1 MLIAYFHLIGSLKD
15 ILSTQYKNYLNPGDV
30 EPWTPSL
37 DYYIHMVWRV
47 VETLAGNV
55 TGVAALIDWRFNEF
69 PNAGAHILYTTCV
82 ELMALSVEPT
92 YVANGVMDVIVKGF
106 PAIPSD
112 RIHEWIN
119 AIGLILAALPSSY
132 WSVLLDRLL
141 LTLEELKTWKWNTTP
156 FHLFNFKATHYQLLQ
171 NKFSYMLA
179 LAHSVWHHA
188 GPGQIATIPTWVRE
202 KLQTVVRSEAQ
213 FLFVCHLVGP
223 FLPRF
228 NMAVVDLTT
237 ALYELLAQ
245 VDQLEPQLLYM
256 DQICDL
262 LYHIK
267 YMFVGYSLKNEI
279 ETVVKRLRPE
289 LQMRLKFI
297 IHRSPEETQ
306 QNATS

>member
-1 MLIAYFHLIGSLKD
+1 MYCLTGSLKD
-15 ILSTQYKNYLNPGDV
+15 ILSSQYKNYLNQIDF
-30 EPWTPSL
+30 EPWTPTL
-37 DYYIHMVWRV
+37 DYYIHMVQRV

-82 ELMALSVEPT
+82 ELMGLSVEPA
-92 YVANGVMDVIVKGF
+92 YVANGLLDVIIKGF
-106 PAIPSD
+106 PAVQSD
-112 RIHEWIN
+112 RVHEWIN
-119 AIGLILAALPSSY
+119 AIGLILAALPPSY

-141 LTLEELKTWKWNTTP
+141 IILEELKTWTWNTTP

-179 LAHSVWHHA
+179 LAHSFWHHA

-202 KLQTVVRSEAQ
+202 KLPTVVRTEAQ

-223 FLPRF
+223 FMPRF
-228 NMAVVDLTT
+228 NNMAIVDLTT
-237 ALYELLAQ
+237 GLYELLAQ

-297 IHRSPEETQ
+297 IHRSPEESQ
-306 QNATS
+306 TSTST